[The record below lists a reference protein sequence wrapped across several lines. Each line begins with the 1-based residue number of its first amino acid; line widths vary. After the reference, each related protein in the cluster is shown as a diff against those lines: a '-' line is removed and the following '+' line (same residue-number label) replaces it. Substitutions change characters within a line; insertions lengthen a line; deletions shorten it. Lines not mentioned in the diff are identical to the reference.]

1 MTNIVGI
8 DEAGRGPVIGPLVI
22 CGAMIEASKEHK
34 LKEIG
39 ARDSKELTA
48 LQRERLFDE
57 ILKLVKNHKI
67 IIIQPH
73 EIDIAVESDTDNLNW
88 LEARKSAEIINT
100 LKPKIAYLDCP
111 STNIAKYTSYIE
123 KLLNIDTRLI
133 AEHKADAKYPVVSA
147 ASILAK
153 VTRDAEIEKIK
164 HKIGQNFGSGYPSD
178 PMTQDF
184 LKKNFKKYPEIF
196 RKSWASWQHAHQAGG
211 QKRLGEF

>member
-1 MTNIVGI
+1 MPKLLISFYSYLQIIADIIYNFLYNCRAIKNSSCRANYIYQISKVSLQGYKMTNIVGI

-73 EIDIAVESDTDNLNW
+73 EIDIAVESDT
-88 LEARKSAEIINT
+88 
-100 LKPKIAYLDCP
+100 
-111 STNIAKYTSYIE
+111 
-123 KLLNIDTRLI
+123 
-133 AEHKADAKYPVVSA
+133 
-147 ASILAK
+147 
-153 VTRDAEIEKIK
+153 
-164 HKIGQNFGSGYPSD
+164 
-178 PMTQDF
+178 
-184 LKKNFKKYPEIF
+184 
-196 RKSWASWQHAHQAGG
+196 
-211 QKRLGEF
+211 